1 MLMIFETATL
11 KQPSSAVARLWLGWA
26 GLGAHQTSGKKCPW
40 PPLSILGRPAVVIAS
55 PIGSDHRVPDV
66 LPFLQ

>member
-1 MLMIFETATL
+1 MLMMFETATL

-40 PPLSILGRPAVVIAS
+40 PPDYSWPPSCGHCFPNRLRPQ
-55 PIGSDHRVPDV
+55 GS
-66 LPFLQ
+66 

>member
-11 KQPSSAVARLWLGWA
+11 KQPSSAVARLWLGWVHTRPV
-26 GLGAHQTSGKKCPW
+26 GRNAHGHLT
-40 PPLSILGRPAVVIAS
+40 ILGRPAVVIAS